1 MDSLSGWLIGLF
13 STWTTVAQVAVVFL
27 AIIVVIGVAI
37 TTNLKWGKII
47 VTGLAAAVVV
57 MLVNGGIQLFSDR
70 LNTEVNAAPATPT
83 VQLTSDQVGVW
94 SLPELAGTAV

>member
-1 MDSLSGWLIGLF
+1 MESLSDWLIGLF
-13 STWTTVAQVAVVFL
+13 GTWTVVAQVAVVFL

-37 TTNLKWGKII
+37 MTNLKWGKII

-70 LNTEVNAAPATPT
+70 LNTEVNTAPASHV
-83 VQLTSDQVGVW
+83 VQLTADASDVW
-94 SLPELAGTAV
+94 EIPESTAPAV